1 MNHSAYRALTYKQT
15 LPPGSGAFSYRRLLR
30 DPLAICVVICVL
42 GVFFGGIS
50 DIQWLFYPYR
60 WWFIAGLATSL
71 LVMIFRVT
79 WIPYRL
85 EHRWLFAF
93 MFVSIL
99 SCLVSPM
106 PEYSFARLFT
116 FILMFIAVFIGLW
129 VWFQVPGNLQSFVFL
144 LVAIATI
151 GALWSGFY
159 ILQLSSLIPETRFT
173 GAFGK
178 ATGTGSF
185 CAASLPI
192 ILWKVR
198 YAQGKQKAFFLL
210 ILGILLYTLIFS
222 GARAAITGGLSATMV
237 WLWKHWTRFRPGLFA
252 LTVIVLG
259 LFMTGILSLE
269 MLPGY
274 IVRTESL
281 PTFTGRIPRW
291 KVGLSLFSQSPII
304 GHGYGTTR
312 YIRLLEDGD
321 KLRGIIVPG
330 QVTFLDLIPGV
341 GKARLG
347 RMTLHSDHVERL
359 VEGGILGYIPFAVFW
374 FLLMRRF
381 IQVLRR
387 PMNVSNSLALALG
400 LNVCY
405 LFLDSFMHG
414 ALFAINSPGTL
425 LSWAAIIVFMAAS
438 ERILQNPANT
448 VNVAY
453 PPHHPQHRSSL
464 RWS

>member
-1 MNHSAYRALTYKQT
+1 MNNFRHSVLTYQQTLGPGSRAL
-15 LPPGSGAFSYRRLLR
+15 SYRRIFK

-42 GVFFGGIS
+42 GLFLGGIS
-50 DIQWLFYPYR
+50 DIQWLFFPYR
-60 WWFIAGLATSL
+60 WWFIAGLAMSL
-71 LVMIFRVT
+71 LAMILRVT
-79 WIPYRL
+79 WIPYRH

-93 MFVSIL
+93 MFASIL

-106 PEYSFARLFT
+106 PEYSFARLLT
-116 FILMFIAVFIGLW
+116 FILMFLAVFIGLW
-129 VWFQVPGNLQSFVFL
+129 VWLQVPGNLQILVFV
-144 LVAIATI
+144 LVATATI

-159 ILQLSSLIPETRFT
+159 ILQLASLIPETRFT

-192 ILWKVR
+192 ILWKTR
-198 YAQGKQKAFFLL
+198 FSKGKQKAFFVLV
-210 ILGILLYTLIFS
+210 LGILLYTLIFS
-222 GARAAITGGLSATMV
+222 GARAAIVGGLSATML
-237 WLWKHWTRFRPGLFA
+237 WLWKHWAKFRPGLLA
-252 LTVIVLG
+252 ATAIVAA
-259 LFMTGILSLE
+259 LFMSGILSLE

-291 KVGLSLFSQSPII
+291 KVGMSLFLESPVI
-304 GHGYGTTR
+304 GHGYGMTR
-312 YIRLLEDGD
+312 YIRLFEDGD
-321 KLRGIIVPG
+321 RLRGVIVPG

-341 GKARLG
+341 GQARLG

-359 VEGGILGYIPFAVFW
+359 VEGGIVGYLPFGAFW

-381 IQVLRR
+381 IHVLWR
-387 PMNVSNSLALALG
+387 PVNVSNSLALALG

-414 ALFAINSPGTL
+414 ALFAINSPGTI
-425 LSWAAIIVFMAAS
+425 LSWVAITVFIAAS
-438 ERILQNPANT
+438 ERTLQNAANT
-448 VNVAY
+448 VYAPY
-453 PPHHPQHRSSL
+453 PPHHPQH
-464 RWS
+464 